1 MDGGK
6 FDHGSNLICEQN
18 ESKARVMRQAM
29 IEEIQNNKLMCS

>member
-18 ESKARVMRQAM
+18 ESKARVMRP
-29 IEEIQNNKLMCS
+29 LSGHD